1 MSIKL
6 NLTPA
11 DLQFI
16 INSMESMKN
25 SLNSEASELERAT
38 LNIKTR
44 WEDDAYETFQSQMIL
59 FTKQLKMMAD
69 QLENEKQRV
78 IKYQQGTNKEAQD
91 FRNP

>member
-1 MSIKL
+1 MSKKL

-16 INSMESMKN
+16 INSMDSMKN

-38 LNIKTR
+38 LNIKSR
-44 WEDDAYETFQSQMIL
+44 WDDDQYEAFESQMIL
-59 FTKQLKMMAD
+59 FNKQLKMMAD

-78 IKYQQGTNKEAQD
+78 IKYQQDTNRASQD
-91 FRNP
+91 FGN

>member
-16 INSMESMKN
+16 INSMDSMKN

-91 FRNP
+91 FRNS

>member
-1 MSIKL
+1 MSKKL

-16 INSMESMKN
+16 INSMDSMKN

-78 IKYQQGTNKEAQD
+78 IKYQQDTNRASQD
-91 FRNP
+91 FGN

>member
-1 MSIKL
+1 MSKKL

-16 INSMESMKN
+16 INSMDSMKN

-38 LNIKTR
+38 LNIKSR
-44 WEDDAYETFQSQMIL
+44 WDDDQYEAFESQMIL
-59 FTKQLKMMAD
+59 FNKQLKMMAD

-91 FRNP
+91 FRNS